1 MEEKLPKTFIF
12 HIFSIEI
19 YFMDMDIY
27 HIILTSLN
35 KTGTKGFVEK
45 FNALIKTQRN
55 FTKIVIFHE
64 SSNISETLIL
74 LRY

>member
-1 MEEKLPKTFIF
+1 
-12 HIFSIEI
+12 
-19 YFMDMDIY
+19 MDMDIY

-45 FNALIKTQRN
+45 FNSLIKIQRD

-64 SSNISETLIL
+64 SSNILETLIL